1 MQIYNQK
8 ISRLKKQF
16 FAIIGLIGLS
26 FILISWGSTGHN
38 KINTASGLSFNSK
51 MTQFNS
57 WISVLAS
64 HASDAD
70 NRKSKDPTESPKHY
84 IDLDNYSVFLTKGKI
99 PQTLDS
105 VIAIYGS
112 SFVYG
117 NGILPWA
124 TITSFDSLE
133 NCFKRKDW
141 DKAVLFAADLGH
153 YVADG
158 HMPLH
163 ITRNYDGQYSGNTGI
178 HSRYEST
185 MINSYVSQINYQ
197 GVETVE
203 IQDVRQYIFKYL
215 YTNYSFVNSVLA
227 GDNYAKSV
235 NSNTSSTAYKQAL
248 WDQTKSFTIPLFSN
262 ASHALS
268 ELIYT
273 AWVNAGSPLI
283 LTSSVNDLDV
293 ESTISLEQ
301 IAPNPISN
309 SALIKY
315 NLTQKS
321 DVLLQ
326 VYNSSGQLIITLAN
340 ESKEKGSYSVEW
352 GSLNISTGI
361 YFVMLKSGQF
371 TDYKKVVVVK

>member
-1 MQIYNQK
+1 LQIYNQK